1 MATPKAVY
9 PLPTWLTHFE
19 DYEEELL
26 AKFCPLSEGSSPS
39 TSTFPAMAG
48 AEHHSDCVLKCP
60 PLSMDPLFGFADSDS
75 EYTGTDIEVGGWCLE
90 EDEGFDEWDEDY
102 DPSEFDLD
110 SDFGSDYASYR
121 SELSSPTSYY
131 MVDSFD

>member
-1 MATPKAVY
+1 
-9 PLPTWLTHFE
+9 
-19 DYEEELL
+19 
-26 AKFCPLSEGSSPS
+26 
-39 TSTFPAMAG
+39 MAG
-48 AEHHSDCVLKCP
+48 VEHHSDCVLKFP
-60 PLSMDPLFGFADSDS
+60 PPSMDPLFGFADSDS

-121 SELSSPTSYY
+121 SDLSTPTSYY